1 MTKQNIN
8 VRNLQHVDVYLLYKN
23 FKISYNHDVDYIKW
37 EAENIIDGNTILEFT
52 LESLLEKIDE
62 ITNM

>member
-8 VRNLQHVDVYLLYKN
+8 VRNLQHVDAYLFYKN
-23 FKISYNHDVDYIKW
+23 FKISYDHDVDYIKW
-37 EAENIIDGNTILEFT
+37 EAESVVDGSTLWEFT